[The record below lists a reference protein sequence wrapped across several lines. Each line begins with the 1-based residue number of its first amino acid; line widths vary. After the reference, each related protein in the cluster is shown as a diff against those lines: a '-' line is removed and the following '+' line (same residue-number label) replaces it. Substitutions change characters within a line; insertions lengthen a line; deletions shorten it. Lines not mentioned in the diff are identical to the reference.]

1 MKGKDEV
8 LKGAQP
14 RAIPIERPTRFELSV
29 NLKAAK
35 TLGRTISQSLL
46 VRADRV
52 IE

>member
-1 MKGKDEV
+1 MKARDEV
-8 LKGAQP
+8 LKGARP

-29 NLKAAK
+29 NLKTTE
-35 TLGRTISQSLL
+35 TLGLTISQSLL